1 MNADL
6 APDRRLHA
14 SGGHRNLFSELTR
27 NLSTRTKTDGGALTN
42 VVEGFVS
49 QAMKDADARGVS
61 EQSLIK
67 HKLAPLEGLVAGYDF
82 TKVVIEYFLGAT
94 NNNDEQKSRA
104 LR

>member
-1 MNADL
+1 
-6 APDRRLHA
+6 
-14 SGGHRNLFSELTR
+14 
-27 NLSTRTKTDGGALTN
+27 
-42 VVEGFVS
+42 
-49 QAMKDADARGVS
+49 MKDADARGVS